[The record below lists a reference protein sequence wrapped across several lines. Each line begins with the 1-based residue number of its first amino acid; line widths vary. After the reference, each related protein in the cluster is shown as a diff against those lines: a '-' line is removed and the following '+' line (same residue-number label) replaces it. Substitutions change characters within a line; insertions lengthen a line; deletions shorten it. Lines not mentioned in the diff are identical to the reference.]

1 VRSWTAPR
9 VPSLPGAG
17 TPPVLHDTATGSL
30 RSPRLVEGTAS
41 LYVCGITPYDAT
53 HLGHAS
59 TYLAF
64 DTLVRAWT
72 DAGIDVAY
80 AQNTTDVDDPLLERA
95 AATGVDWRELAASQT
110 DLFRSDME
118 HLAVI
123 PPTHYV
129 AVTDVVTDVAR
140 AVTHLLESGAAYRV
154 PTPDGAVDDVYFD
167 VRAAERDTSWHL
179 GLESR
184 LDLDAMTRFSAER
197 GGDPSRAG
205 KRDPLD
211 PLLWRGAREGEPSWD
226 SPVGE
231 GRPGWHIECT
241 VIAAQTLP
249 APISVNGGGSDLVF
263 PHHEMSA
270 AHGIALTGHRYADVF
285 AHTGMVA
292 YSGEKMSKSLGNL
305 VKVSE
310 LVSGGADPRAIRLAV
325 AAHHY
330 RSDWEW
336 FDDDLAAADDRL
348 RRWTTWARA
357 AAVTPVGVAGDSE
370 PAGDLPSA
378 LLTRV
383 RAALA
388 DDLDTPSALDAVDQA
403 VASGAP
409 ATRVDVDAV
418 DALLGVDL
426 RRAVDDR
433 PDPDSMSPLTD

>member
-1 VRSWTAPR
+1 VRSWASPV

-17 TPPVLHDTATGSL
+17 TPPTLHDTATGAL
-30 RSPRLVEGTAS
+30 LSPRIVNGTAS

-72 DAGIDVAY
+72 DAGLEVAY

-95 AATGVDWRELAASQT
+95 NATGVDWRELAASQT

-118 HLAVI
+118 HLAVV

-140 AVTHLLESGAAYRV
+140 AVARLLDSGVAYRV
-154 PTPDGAVDDVYFD
+154 PTADGAVDDVYFD

-184 LDLDAMTRFSAER
+184 LDLETMTRFSAER

-211 PLLWRGAREGEPSWD
+211 PLLWRGARVGEPSWD

-241 VIAAQTLP
+241 VIAEQTLP
-249 APISVNGGGSDLVF
+249 TPISVNGGGSDLIF

-292 YSGEKMSKSLGNL
+292 YAGEKMSKSLGNL

-310 LVSGGADPRAIRLAV
+310 LVAGGADPRAIRLAV

-336 FDDDLAAADDRL
+336 FDDDLSAADERL
-348 RRWTTWARA
+348 LRWTTWARTA
-357 AAVTPVGVAGDSE
+357 TSVPGDTAGDE
-370 PAGDLPSA
+370 PSRSVPTA
-378 LLTRV
+378 LLTRL

-388 DDLDTPSALDAVDQA
+388 DDLDTPSALAAVDQA
-403 VASGAP
+403 AVSGAS

-426 RRAVDDR
+426 RRPGRD
-433 PDPDSMSPLTD
+433 

>member
-1 VRSWTAPR
+1 VRSWASPV

-17 TPPVLHDTATGSL
+17 TPPTLHDTATGAL
-30 RSPRLVEGTAS
+30 LSPRIVNGTAS

-72 DAGIDVAY
+72 DAGLEVAY

-95 AATGVDWRELAASQT
+95 NATGVDWRELAASQT

-118 HLAVI
+118 HLAVV

-140 AVTHLLESGAAYRV
+140 AVARLLDSGVAYRV
-154 PTPDGAVDDVYFD
+154 PTADGAVDDVYFD

-184 LDLDAMTRFSAER
+184 LDLETMTRFSAER

-241 VIAAQTLP
+241 VIAEQTLP
-249 APISVNGGGSDLVF
+249 TPISVNGGGSDLIF

-292 YSGEKMSKSLGNL
+292 YAGEKMSKSLGNL

-310 LVSGGADPRAIRLAV
+310 LVAGGADPRAIRLAV

-336 FDDDLAAADDRL
+336 FDDDLSAADERL
-348 RRWTTWARA
+348 LRWTTWARTA
-357 AAVTPVGVAGDSE
+357 TSVPGDTAGDE
-370 PAGDLPSA
+370 PSRSVPTA
-378 LLTRV
+378 LLTRL

-388 DDLDTPSALDAVDQA
+388 DDLDTPSALAAVDQA
-403 VASGAP
+403 AVSGAS

-426 RRAVDDR
+426 RRPGRD
-433 PDPDSMSPLTD
+433 